1 MNGCLLGVRIAD
13 IREDRARAPK
23 FGTMPTETVRRLTIS
38 LLGPLRV
45 RIGTSDA
52 DLPTRR
58 GARELFAAL
67 AFSAVPLE
75 RRWLAH
81 ALWPDADNATARS
94 NLRRHV
100 AFLDRWL
107 AHRTGCS
114 SPIVRHRTTLA
125 LNADLIESL
134 DARRFDEA
142 VAAGTLD
149 DAIAAYGGDL
159 LNDLDAEWIAEHRL
173 RLRARYEDVVGM
185 LVTRA
190 RQADSSDDALRY
202 LQYARAIDPYNE
214 SWLRMCMRVRYGAG
228 DRAGALH
235 EYETYRALLSSELEL
250 EPMPETFMLAESVR
264 RLEAIDAPAGPVEST
279 SFVGR
284 DDDGAQLCELIARER
299 LVTVTG
305 EPGVGKSR
313 FVMHTIRSRS
323 ADDRDH
329 VIIVDVA
336 AAPDDVERTLTEALE
351 RQAHQRWASS
361 YEQLAAG
368 LRAIIVFDGCD
379 GARATCAAL
388 IQRLLAASGD
398 VRIVTT
404 SRMPV
409 DVRGEAVF
417 RLPPLPMLDAR
428 TLFLDRLAIARPQHR
443 INDDDVEAADQI
455 CRRVDGLPLAIELAA
470 AQTRS
475 SSLQTIVRDLHDSR
489 APGLETLVASYDASL
504 KLLTDVDVSVLLRL
518 AAFPS
523 GWTSSTALLACSD
536 LAPMRQLIA
545 IMTKLV
551 ERSLVV
557 PPAAGAIDARYT
569 MLATTRD
576 VALVRADAA
585 GRRASDA
592 RAQARATAQRYLGI
606 GASLR
611 RERAVAYYPELER
624 DRANCTAAL
633 RTLWDGD
640 DADRNLGVDLSLAL
654 SRFWA
659 DQGSAREGQRW
670 LQRALEHVNG
680 RPEKTIE
687 VLRVLGTISRD
698 LGDYH
703 ASHRHFRALVAQ
715 LESHQA
721 DRVEWARAQT
731 LTANAARMM
740 GSFDEALE
748 RIRAAHVAFVD
759 HDEAYLAAWAIYAL
773 GTTLLSVGRYEEAGA
788 ELARA
793 TQAFNDLDAV
803 ADSSSSIANLSL
815 CHFYSGRIAIAH
827 ELARESLARAKATGH
842 RYYVAHALLNEALI
856 LHALDRR
863 HEAWAH
869 VVEASVAGAGLG
881 STDVIIGV
889 LETATL
895 VLARTRPSDATLLLG
910 SADTGRERAHAPRL
924 PVDMQLYTE
933 AATALEASLG
943 SENFVAL
950 RARGNVISLGDA
962 LTRLAALKPLFAVTH
977 ASEASAESVR

>member
-1 MNGCLLGVRIAD
+1 MRTKA
-13 IREDRARAPK
+13 A
-23 FGTMPTETVRRLTIS
+23 MRRLTIT
-38 LLGPLRV
+38 LFGQLRV
-45 RIGTSDA
+45 RIGTSEA

-81 ALWPDADNATARS
+81 ALWPDADDATARS

-100 AFLDRWL
+100 AFLDSWL
-107 AHRTGCS
+107 ADRTGCS
-114 SPIVRHRTTLA
+114 SPIIRDRTTLA

-134 DARRFDEA
+134 DARRFDAA
-142 VAAGTLD
+142 VAADALE

-159 LNDLDAEWIAEHRL
+159 LNDLDAEWISEHRL

-185 LVTRA
+185 LVARA
-190 RQADSSDDALRY
+190 RLADSSESALRY
-202 LQYARAIDPYNE
+202 LQHARAIDPYNE

-235 EYETYRALLSSELEL
+235 EYETYRTFLSKELEL

-264 RLEAIDAPAGPVEST
+264 KLEAIDAPAEPVDPT

-284 DDDGAQLCELIARER
+284 EEDGFELCELIARER

-313 FVMHTIRSRS
+313 FVTHTIRSLS
-323 ADDRDH
+323 AADRDR

-336 AAPDDVERTLTEALE
+336 AAPDDVECTLTEALE
-351 RQAHQRWASS
+351 RKAKHTWASS
-361 YEQLAAG
+361 YEQMAAG

-379 GARATCAAL
+379 RAPAKCAAL
-388 IQRLLAASGD
+388 IQRLFAASGD
-398 VRIVTT
+398 VRVVTT

-409 DVRGEAVF
+409 GIRGEAVF

-428 TLFLDRLAIARPQHR
+428 TLFLDRMEIARPQHR
-443 INDDDVEAADQI
+443 INDEDAEAADHI

-475 SSLQTIVRDLHDSR
+475 SSLRTILRDLRESK
-489 APGLETLVASYDASL
+489 APGLDVLFASYETSL
-504 KLLTDVDVSVLLRL
+504 NLMAELEVSVFLRL

-523 GWTSSTALLACSD
+523 GWTSSAALLACSD
-536 LAPMRQLIA
+536 IAPMRQLLSTL
-545 IMTKLV
+545 TKLV

-557 PPAAGAIDARYT
+557 PPGAGAINARYT

-576 VALVRADAA
+576 FALARADAS

-592 RAQARATAQRYLGI
+592 RAQARATAQRYIAI

-611 RERAVAYYPELER
+611 RERAVDYYPELER

-633 RTLWDGD
+633 RTLWEGD
-640 DADRNLGVDLSLAL
+640 DADRELGVDLSLAL

-659 DQGSAREGQRW
+659 DQGSAREGERW
-670 LQRALEHVNG
+670 LQRALQHVSG
-680 RPEKTIE
+680 RPEKQIE
-687 VLRVLGTISRD
+687 VLRVIGTISRD
-698 LGDYH
+698 LGDYQ
-703 ASHRHFRALVAQ
+703 ASHRHFSALVAQ
-715 LESHQA
+715 LGSQKA
-721 DRVEWARAQT
+721 DRVEWGRAQT
-731 LTANAARMM
+731 LAANAARMM

-748 RIRAAHVAFVD
+748 RIRAAHAAFVENG
-759 HDEAYLAAWAIYAL
+759 EAYLAAWSIYAL
-773 GTTLLSVGRYEEAGA
+773 GTTLLSVGRYEEACA
-788 ELARA
+788 ELACA

-815 CHFYSGRIAIAH
+815 CHFHRGRLAIAH
-827 ELARESLARAKATGH
+827 ELALESLARAKATGH
-842 RYYVAHALLNEALI
+842 RYYFAHALLNEALI

-881 STDVIIGV
+881 STDVIISV
-889 LETATL
+889 LETAAL
-895 VLARTRPSDATLLLG
+895 VLARTRPSDAALLLG
-910 SADTGRERAHAPRL
+910 SADIGRERAHAPRL

-933 AATALEASLG
+933 AAGELETSLG
-943 SENFVAL
+943 RESFAAF
-950 RARGNVISLGDA
+950 RARGNVVSLGDA
-962 LTRLAALKPLFAVTH
+962 LSRLAAVKPLFAVTH
-977 ASEASAESVR
+977 SSDSTEESVS